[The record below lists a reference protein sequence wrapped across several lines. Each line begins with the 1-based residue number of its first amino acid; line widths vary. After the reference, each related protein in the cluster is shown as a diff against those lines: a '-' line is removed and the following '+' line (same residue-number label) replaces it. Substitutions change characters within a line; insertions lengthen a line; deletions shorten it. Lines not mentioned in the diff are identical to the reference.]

1 MIDKYN
7 IDKQEIDRFSISS
20 VYIYIFFFVPTSPLS
35 THCQFCS
42 VLCFRGIGRDTDRVK
57 DAAQKFVEKTKDAA
71 SKSTDTINSAAYGT
85 LKYIRIDEN

>member
-1 MIDKYN
+1 M
-7 IDKQEIDRFSISS
+7 F
-20 VYIYIFFFVPTSPLS
+20 IYIFCFFVPTKILNSPLS
-35 THCQFCS
+35 THCQICS